1 MTVAPRSS
9 ERGLRHTVHASELL
23 PPGLP
28 YVSAGLL
35 SVLLLLYLLVGRNG
49 QKDTPTA
56 RRIDRPGKGHLLFS
70 CAEWRCLPPVA
81 CKVLQLS
88 AVSAVPGFC
97 GHVNAGHVWGTSFL
111 CCSFVDF
118 VCEKVAAKETSKRA
132 VEMENAWLLV
142 KRFLER
148 TPFRRVRPFSAGD

>member
-23 PPGLP
+23 PPELP

-35 SVLLLLYLLVGRNG
+35 SVLLLLYLLLGRNG

-88 AVSAVPGFC
+88 AVFAGAGFLWPCQWGACVGYELFVLFVCGFC
-97 GHVNAGHVWGTSFL
+97 VRESCGKRNEQTSSWDGERLVARKKVFRTNAIS
-111 CCSFVDF
+111 
-118 VCEKVAAKETSKRA
+118 
-132 VEMENAWLLV
+132 
-142 KRFLER
+142 
-148 TPFRRVRPFSAGD
+148 PRPSL